1 MITLLHRSINIAC
14 QQVTGINLV
23 IYFHIPAFPIPAPAF
38 PIPAPA
44 FPIPAPAFPIP
55 APAFPIPAP
64 AFPYTAE
71 FFYFHEAN
79 NSVQAP
85 GE

>member
-1 MITLLHRSINIAC
+1 MITHLHKSINIAC
-14 QQVTGINLV
+14 QQVTGINSV
-23 IYFHIPAFPIPAPAF
+23 IYFHIA
-38 PIPAPA
+38 
-44 FPIPAPAFPIP
+44 AFPIP

-64 AFPYTAE
+64 AFPYTGV
-71 FFYFHEAN
+71 FLYFHEAN